1 MQQAQFE
8 IDPIPLC
15 RANWGRLSPSS
26 QKIILGWLDEGNH
39 ERVETY
45 VYQVLNPLTGTPM
58 ISSLPRGGSRSFSDP
73 DDLDYSPRTYEISS
87 ARLQKKIENIRGE
100 CYYTFLA
107 WVRDNEGPFF
117 FSDLHAVDPAPE
129 SSVRGCLRKMIR
141 EGIVRK
147 NQDHKSGQ
155 KAIYEKIPGTELAIE
170 RLLKKLP
177 RFNTQKIALG
187 WILNTKGEYFTL
199 ADAKEDIEGNPSTIS
214 ATISTLVR
222 FSILQSKQWKKGCK
236 IYRLMPDAKND

>member
-1 MQQAQFE
+1 MQQALE

-45 VYQVLNPLTGTPM
+45 VYQLFNPSTGTPM
-58 ISSLPRGGSRSFSDP
+58 ISALPRGGGRSFSDP
-73 DDLDYSPRTYEISS
+73 DDLDYSPPTYEISS
-87 ARLQKKIENIRGE
+87 ARLQEKIKNIRGE

-107 WVRDNEGPFF
+107 WVRDRQGPFF
-117 FSDLHAVDPAPE
+117 FSDLQAVDPAPE

-147 NQDHKSGQ
+147 TQDHKSGQ
-155 KAIYEKIPGTELAIE
+155 KAIYEKIPGTELAIG

-177 RFNTQKIALG
+177 RFNTQKVTLA
-187 WILNTKGEYFTL
+187 WVLNTKGEYFTF
-199 ADAKEDIEGNPSTIS
+199 ADAKEKIDGNASTIS

-222 FSILQSKQWKKGCK
+222 VEILQSKQWGKGCK